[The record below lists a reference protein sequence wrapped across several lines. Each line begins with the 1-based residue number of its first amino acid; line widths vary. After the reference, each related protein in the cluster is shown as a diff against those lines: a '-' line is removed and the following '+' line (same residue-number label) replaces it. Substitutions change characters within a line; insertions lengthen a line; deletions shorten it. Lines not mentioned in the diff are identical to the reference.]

1 MFVCEAERKA
11 ALQGGLPS
19 RLERAYMPDLTAAFS
34 WLPDENF
41 GTRVA
46 AI

>member
-1 MFVCEAERKA
+1 VQGRKK
-11 ALQGGLPS
+11 GRDESGLPL
-19 RLERAYMPDLTAAFS
+19 RLSLDYMPDLTAAFS